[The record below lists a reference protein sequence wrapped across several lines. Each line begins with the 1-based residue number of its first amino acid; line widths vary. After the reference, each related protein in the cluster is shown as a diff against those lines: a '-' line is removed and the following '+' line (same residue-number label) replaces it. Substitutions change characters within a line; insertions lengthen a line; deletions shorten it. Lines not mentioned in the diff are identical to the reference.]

1 MKFEPSDKKFITLRR
16 PRSTDKEV
24 ITLRR
29 PRSTD
34 KEVITLRRRRSP
46 DKEGIERK
54 PLLAAGQA
62 ERQDPIAAAVAKLEK
77 AWDKYQ
83 ANADYD
89 RDAVYLYLE
98 PVFNQVRKWKRQGV
112 ADEYSLIAL
121 KQQGFKAKIRADSYA
136 RLIYCSAKKDNPKK
150 RSKWAK
156 LMKWVEDHNKA
167 GDLFKE
173 FVKSHGAINE
183 CVKSERSDR

>member
-1 MKFEPSDKKFITLRR
+1 MKFEPADKKFITLRR
-16 PRSTDKEV
+16 PRSA
-24 ITLRR
+24 
-29 PRSTD
+29 D

-121 KQQGFKAKIRADSYA
+121 KQGMPGRIKADPYLRM
-136 RLIYCSAKKDNPKK
+136 LYCSSTKDQPKK

-156 LMKWVEDHNKA
+156 VMNWVEDNIKT
-167 GDLFKE
+167 GELFTE
-173 FVKSHGAINE
+173 FVKRHGGINK
-183 CVKSERSDR
+183 CVESEKLDR